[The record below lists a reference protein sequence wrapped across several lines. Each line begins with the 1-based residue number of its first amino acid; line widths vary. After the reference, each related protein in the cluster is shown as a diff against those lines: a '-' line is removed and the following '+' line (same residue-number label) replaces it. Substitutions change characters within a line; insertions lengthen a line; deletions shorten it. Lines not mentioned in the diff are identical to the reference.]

1 MIEVR
6 HDRALYLPQADLWLD
21 PRLPKPLAFVSHA
34 HSDHTGRHEK
44 TIATPTT
51 LHLMQAR
58 MGDWDGEKIALPFGE
73 SRDFENFRIRL
84 LPAGHVLGS
93 AQAFL
98 ETDHGSLLYTGDFKL
113 RQGASAETTAHCPA
127 ETLVMETTYGLPRY
141 VFPPFVEVM
150 AQILKFCI
158 ETLEENSVPVL
169 LGYSLGKAQE
179 ILASL
184 RGAGLPVMLHGT
196 ISKLV
201 PIYREEGIA
210 FPEFAEWDPSKSSG
224 HVLLCPPTTAG
235 SRAMAAVKKRRVAAV
250 TGWALDPGAI
260 HRLRCDAA
268 FPLSDHAGYDDLLR
282 HVEHVNPRRVLTL
295 HGFASEFAAD
305 LRARGIEAWALT
317 GPNQLD
323 LPLSTRAP
331 SSHQEG
337 SACQSLIDKAAK
349 AAPVLTSRT
358 LLGFPSQTG
367 FLQFSAVAEQIAS
380 LTGKLAKIEI
390 LSDYFRSLNESE
402 LRLAALWLSGHAFP
416 ASDAAPHQA
425 GRAVIRAALLQASGM
440 TEAEYRPLSRG
451 LNDSGLTAET
461 VLADSNGS
469 ANPDLPEIASLLS
482 GLRAA
487 KGPSA
492 KSSLLETFFRAVPPV
507 ASKYLVKIL
516 SGDLRIGLKEGL
528 LEEALAAAFDA
539 DPAAVREAH
548 MLEGDLGQVA
558 LLARDQRLHKS
569 ALRVFQPIKCMLAI
583 PEPDAPAIITRFGE
597 GALWVEPKFD
607 GIRAQ
612 IHTDG
617 TSAHIFSRDLKSVTA
632 TFPEIAQAACRLGR
646 EAVFDAEILAW
657 HEGRPLP
664 FFELQKRLGRTEPDL
679 FLGSEIPVVA
689 VIFDILRLD
698 GTTLLREPLHR
709 RRARLDSLDF
719 AEPLR
724 LAELFEAV
732 GAEDLDNLFNTTRKR
747 DHEGLMVKDPE
758 SSYTPGRRGGSWV
771 KLKKRLATLDVVVT
785 AVEYG
790 HGKRRGVLSDYTFA
804 LRDES
809 TGQLATL
816 GKAYTGLTDQEIAEL
831 TDEFLALTISKKGN
845 RLEIEPR
852 IVLEIGFDA
861 IRESPRHSSGL
872 ALRFPRIV
880 RLRRDKSDADIDTLA
895 TARRLLPTV
904 E

>member
-6 HDRALYLPQADLWLD
+6 HDRALHLPQAGLWLD

-51 LHLMQAR
+51 LRLMQAR

-73 SRDFENFRIRL
+73 SRSFENFRLRL

-98 ETDHGSLLYTGDFKL
+98 ETDQGTLLYTGDFKL
-113 RQGASAETTAHCPA
+113 RQGASAETAAHCQA

-141 VFPPFVEVM
+141 VFPPFEEVM

-158 ETLEENSVPVL
+158 ETLEENSIPVL

-184 RGAGLPVMLHGT
+184 CGAALQVMLHGT

-210 FPEFAEWDPSKSSG
+210 FPEFTEWDPAKSSG
-224 HVLLCPPTTAG
+224 HVVICPPTTAG

-250 TGWALDPGAI
+250 TGWAMDPGAI

-282 HVEHVNPRRVLTL
+282 HVENVNPRRVLTL

-323 LPLSTRAP
+323 LGISITSPVKTHPPQAP
-331 SSHQEG
+331 
-337 SACQSLIDKAAK
+337 IAAN
-349 AAPVLTSRT
+349 SD
-358 LLGFPSQTG
+358 
-367 FLQFSAVAEQIAS
+367 FLKFCAIAERIAY
-380 LTGKLAKIEI
+380 LTGRLAKIEI
-390 LSDYFRSLNESE
+390 LSDYFRSLAESE
-402 LRLAALWLSGHAFP
+402 LRLAAVWLSGHAFP
-416 ASDAAPHQA
+416 ASDAAPHQV
-425 GRAVIRAALLQASGM
+425 GRAVIRSALMQSSGM
-440 TEAEYRPLSRG
+440 SEAEYRPLSRG
-451 LNDSGLTAET
+451 LNDSGLTTEA
-461 VLADSNGS
+461 VLANCGGSSNP
-469 ANPDLPEIASLLS
+469 ALAEVAFLLRE
-482 GLRAA
+482 LRSA
-487 KGPSA
+487 KGQTA
-492 KSSLLETFFRAVPPV
+492 KSSLLETFFRKVPAT

-528 LEEALAAAFDA
+528 LEEALAAAFEA

-558 LLARDQRLHKS
+558 ILARDQRLHES
-569 ALRVFQPIKCMLAI
+569 ALRVFQPVKCMLAI
-583 PEPDAPAIITRFGE
+583 PEPDASSIVTRLGSE
-597 GALWVEPKFD
+597 ALWVEPKFD

-617 TSAHIFSRDLKSVTA
+617 TTARIFSRDLKCITT
-632 TFPEIAQAACRLGR
+632 TFPEIAKAAALLDR

-698 GTTLLREPLHR
+698 GTTLLRETLHR
-709 RRARLDSLDF
+709 RRSHLDSLNL

-724 LAELFEAV
+724 RAELFEDI
-732 GAEDLDNLFNTTRKR
+732 GATELDDLFNSTRKR
-747 DHEGLMVKDPE
+747 GHEGLMVKDPG
-758 SSYTPGRRGGSWV
+758 SPYTPGRRGGSWV

-809 TGQLATL
+809 NGQLATL

-845 RLEIEPR
+845 RLEVEPR
-852 IVLEIGFDA
+852 IVLEIAFDA
-861 IRESPRHSSGL
+861 IRESPRHASGL

-880 RLRRDKSDADIDTLA
+880 RLRRDKSEADIDTLA
-895 TARRLLPTV
+895 TARRLLPSDLSS
-904 E
+904 

>member
-1 MIEVR
+1 
-6 HDRALYLPQADLWLD
+6 
-21 PRLPKPLAFVSHA
+21 
-34 HSDHTGRHEK
+34 
-44 TIATPTT
+44 
-51 LHLMQAR
+51 
-58 MGDWDGEKIALPFGE
+58 
-73 SRDFENFRIRL
+73 
-84 LPAGHVLGS
+84 
-93 AQAFL
+93 
-98 ETDHGSLLYTGDFKL
+98 
-113 RQGASAETTAHCPA
+113 
-127 ETLVMETTYGLPRY
+127 
-141 VFPPFVEVM
+141 
-150 AQILKFCI
+150 
-158 ETLEENSVPVL
+158 
-169 LGYSLGKAQE
+169 
-179 ILASL
+179 
-184 RGAGLPVMLHGT
+184 
-196 ISKLV
+196 
-201 PIYREEGIA
+201 
-210 FPEFAEWDPSKSSG
+210 
-224 HVLLCPPTTAG
+224 
-235 SRAMAAVKKRRVAAV
+235 MAAVKKRRVAAV

-337 SACQSLIDKAAK
+337 SGCQSRIDEAAK
-349 AAPVLTSRT
+349 APPVLTSRT
-358 LLGFPSQTG
+358 LLGIPSQTG
-367 FLQFSAVAEQIAS
+367 FLQFCAVAEQIAS
-380 LTGKLAKIEI
+380 LTGKLAKTQI
-390 LSDYFRSLNESE
+390 LSDYFRSLGESE
-402 LRLAALWLSGHAFP
+402 LRLAAVWLSGHAFP

-425 GRAVIRAALLQASGM
+425 GRAVIRAALMQASGM

-451 LNDSGLTAET
+451 LNDSGLTTET
-461 VLADSNGS
+461 VLADHGGN
-469 ANPDLPEIASLLS
+469 ANPDLPEIAFLLS

-492 KSSLLETFFRAVPPV
+492 KSALLETFFRAVPPV
-507 ASKYLVKIL
+507 ASKYLVKML

-569 ALRVFQPIKCMLAI
+569 TLRVFQPIKCMLAI

-617 TSAHIFSRDLKSVTA
+617 TSAHIFSRDLKSITA
-632 TFPEIAQAACRLGR
+632 TFPEIAQAVCHLGR

-709 RRARLDSLDF
+709 RRARLSSLDF

-747 DHEGLMVKDPE
+747 GHEGLMVKDPG
-758 SSYTPGRRGGSWV
+758 SPYTPGRRGGSWV

-845 RLEIEPR
+845 RLEVEPR
-852 IVLEIGFDA
+852 IVLEIAFDA

-880 RLRRDKSDADIDTLA
+880 RLRRDKTEADIDTLA
-895 TARRLLPTV
+895 TARRLLPAA

>member
-34 HSDHTGRHEK
+34 HNDHTGRHEK
-44 TIATPTT
+44 IIATPTT
-51 LHLMQAR
+51 LRLMQAR
-58 MGDWDGEKIALPFGE
+58 MGDWEGEKIPLPFGE
-73 SRDFENFRIRL
+73 TRDFENFRIRL

-113 RQGASAETTAHCPA
+113 RQGASAETAAHCQA

-141 VFPPFVEVM
+141 VFPPFEEVM
-150 AQILKFCI
+150 TQILKFCI

-210 FPEFAEWDPSKSSG
+210 FPEFAEWDPAKSSG
-224 HVLLCPPTTAG
+224 HVVICPPTTAG

-250 TGWALDPGAI
+250 TGWALNPGAI

-282 HVEHVNPRRVLTL
+282 HVENVNPRRVFTL
-295 HGFASEFAAD
+295 HGFASEFATD

-337 SACQSLIDKAAK
+337 SACQSRIDEAAK

-358 LLGFPSQTG
+358 LLGIPSQTG
-367 FLQFSAVAEQIAS
+367 FLKFCAIAEQIAS
-380 LTGKLAKIEI
+380 LTGKLAKTQI
-390 LSDYFRSLNESE
+390 LSGYFRSLDESE
-402 LRLAALWLSGHAFP
+402 LRLAAVWLSGHAFP

-461 VLADSNGS
+461 VLADCNGS
-469 ANPDLPEIASLLS
+469 ANPDLPEIAFLIS

-507 ASKYLVKIL
+507 ASKFLVKIL

-528 LEEALAAAFDA
+528 LEEALAAAFES
-539 DPAAVREAH
+539 DPAAVCEGH

-558 LLARDQRLHKS
+558 ILARDQRLHES
-569 ALRVFQPIKCMLAI
+569 ALRVFQPVKCMLAI
-583 PEPDAPAIITRFGE
+583 PEPDASSIVTRLGGE
-597 GALWVEPKFD
+597 ALWVEPKFD

-617 TSAHIFSRDLKSVTA
+617 TTARIFSRDLKCITA
-632 TFPEIAQAACRLGR
+632 TFPEIAKAAALIGQ

-709 RRARLDSLDF
+709 RRAHLTSLDF
-719 AEPLR
+719 TEPLHR
-724 LAELFEAV
+724 AELLEAI
-732 GAEDLDNLFNTTRKR
+732 GAAELDDLFDATRKR
-747 DHEGLMVKDPE
+747 GHEGLMVKDPE

-845 RLEIEPR
+845 RLEVEPR
-852 IVLEIGFDA
+852 IVLEIAFDA
-861 IRESPRHSSGL
+861 IRESTRHASGL

>member
-6 HDRALYLPQADLWLD
+6 HDRALYLPHAELWLD

-51 LHLMQAR
+51 LRLMQAR
-58 MGDWDGEKIALPFGE
+58 MGDWEGEKIPLPFGE
-73 SRDFENFRIRL
+73 TRDFENFRLRL

-93 AQAFL
+93 AQAFV

-113 RQGASAETTAHCPA
+113 RQGASAETAAHCQA

-141 VFPPFVEVM
+141 VFPPFEEVM

-158 ETLEENSVPVL
+158 ETLEENSIPIL

-201 PIYREEGIA
+201 PIYREEGIT
-210 FPEFAEWDPSKSSG
+210 FPEFAEWDPAKSSG
-224 HVLLCPPTTAG
+224 HVLICPPTTAG

-282 HVEHVNPRRVLTL
+282 HVENVNPRRVLTL

-323 LPLSTRAP
+323 LGISITSPVKTHP
-331 SSHQEG
+331 PQ
-337 SACQSLIDKAAK
+337 
-349 AAPVLTSRT
+349 APVEADS
-358 LLGFPSQTG
+358 G

-380 LTGKLAKIEI
+380 LTGKLAKIEL
-390 LSDYFRSLNESE
+390 LSDYFRSLGESE

-416 ASDAAPHQA
+416 TSDAAPHQA

-461 VLADSNGS
+461 VLADCNGS
-469 ANPDLPEIASLLS
+469 ANPDLPEIAFLLS

-492 KSSLLETFFRAVPPV
+492 KSSLLETFFRTVPPV
-507 ASKYLVKIL
+507 ASKFLVKIL

-528 LEEALAAAFDA
+528 LEEALAAACDA

-558 LLARDQRLHKS
+558 LLARDQRLHES
-569 ALRVFQPIKCMLAI
+569 TLRIFQPIKCMLAI

-689 VIFDILRLD
+689 VIFDILHLD
-698 GTTLLREPLHR
+698 GTSILREPLHR
-709 RRARLDSLDF
+709 RRARLAPLDF

-724 LAELFEAV
+724 LADLFEAV
-732 GAEDLDNLFNTTRKR
+732 GAEDLDNLFNTTRQR
-747 DHEGLMVKDPE
+747 GHEGLMVKDPE
-758 SSYTPGRRGGSWV
+758 SSYTPGRRGGNWV

-809 TGQLATL
+809 TNQLATL
-816 GKAYTGLTDQEIAEL
+816 GKAYTGLTDAEIAEL

-845 RLEIEPR
+845 RLEVEPR
-852 IVLEIGFDA
+852 IVLEIAFDA
-861 IRESPRHSSGL
+861 IRESPRHASGL
-872 ALRFPRIV
+872 ALRFPRII

-895 TARRLLPTV
+895 TARRLLPAA

>member
-34 HSDHTGRHEK
+34 HSDHTGRHKK

-51 LHLMQAR
+51 LRLMQAR
-58 MGDWDGEKIALPFGE
+58 MGEWTGEKIPLPFGE
-73 SRDFENFRIRL
+73 SRDFENFRLRL

-93 AQAFL
+93 AQAFVDT
-98 ETDHGSLLYTGDFKL
+98 EHGSLLYTGDFKL
-113 RQGASAETTAHCPA
+113 RQGVSTETTAHCQA

-141 VFPPFVEVM
+141 VFPPFEQVM
-150 AQILKFCI
+150 SQILKFCI
-158 ETLEENSVPVL
+158 EALEENSVPVL

-179 ILASL
+179 ILACL
-184 RGAGLPVMLHGT
+184 RGAGLPVMLHGR

-201 PIYREEGIA
+201 PIYREEGIE
-210 FPEFAEWDPSKSSG
+210 FPEFAEWDPAKSSG
-224 HVLLCPPTTAG
+224 HVVICPPTAAG
-235 SRAMAAVKKRRVAAV
+235 SRAMAAVKKRRVAAI

-260 HRLRCDAA
+260 HRMRCDAA

-282 HVEHVNPRRVLTL
+282 HVENVNPRRVLTL

-305 LRARGIEAWALT
+305 LRSRGLEAWALT

-323 LPLSTRAP
+323 LGFS
-331 SSHQEG
+331 
-337 SACQSLIDKAAK
+337 I
-349 AAPVLTSRT
+349 AAPDLPKSSPRAVEAES
-358 LLGFPSQTG
+358 G
-367 FLQFSAVAEQIAS
+367 FLKFCVVAERIAS
-380 LTGKLAKIEI
+380 ITGKIAKIEI
-390 LSDYFRSLNESE
+390 LSDYFRSLGESE

-416 ASDAAPHQA
+416 ASDAVAHQA
-425 GRAVIRAALLQASGM
+425 GRAVIRAALLKASGM

-451 LNDSGLTAET
+451 LNDSGLTTET
-461 VLADSNGS
+461 VLSDHGGN
-469 ANPDLPEIASLLS
+469 ANPDLPEIAFLLS

-487 KGPSA
+487 KGPAA

-507 ASKYLVKIL
+507 ASKFLVKIL

-528 LEEALAAAFDA
+528 LEEALAAAFHS
-539 DPAAVREAH
+539 DPASIREAH

-558 LLARDQRLHKS
+558 LLARDQRLHES
-569 ALRVFQPIKCMLAI
+569 TLRIFQPIKCMLAI
-583 PEPDAPAIITRFGE
+583 PEPDAPAIVTRFGE
-597 GALWVEPKFD
+597 GTLSVEPKFD

-612 IHTDG
+612 IHTNG
-617 TSAHIFSRDLKSVTA
+617 TSAHIFSRDLKSITA

-657 HEGRPLP
+657 HAERPLP
-664 FFELQKRLGRTEPDL
+664 FVELQKRLGRTEPDL
-679 FLGSEIPVVA
+679 FLGAEIPVVA
-689 VIFDILRLD
+689 VIFDILHLD

-709 RRARLDSLDF
+709 RRARLASLDL

-724 LAELFEAV
+724 RAELFEAL
-732 GAEDLDNLFNTTRKR
+732 GPTQLDDLFNATRKR
-747 DHEGLMVKDPE
+747 GHEGLMVKDPE
-758 SSYTPGRRGGSWV
+758 SLYSPGRRGGSWV

-809 TGQLATL
+809 TNQLATL
-816 GKAYTGLTDQEIAEL
+816 GKAYTGLTDTEIAEL
-831 TDEFLALTISKKGN
+831 TDEFLSLTISKKGN
-845 RLEIEPR
+845 RLEVEPHV
-852 IVLEIGFDA
+852 VLEIAFDA
-861 IRESPRHSSGL
+861 IRESPRHASGL

-880 RLRRDKSDADIDTLA
+880 RLRRDKTEAEIDTLT
-895 TARRLLPTV
+895 TARRLLPAR

>member
-6 HDRALYLPQADLWLD
+6 HDRALHLPQAGLWLD
-21 PRLPKPLAFVSHA
+21 PRFPKPLAFVSHA

-51 LHLMQAR
+51 LRLMQAR
-58 MGDWDGEKIALPFGE
+58 MGDWTGEKIPLPFGE
-73 SRDFENFRIRL
+73 SRDFENFRLRL

-113 RQGASAETTAHCPA
+113 RQGASAETTAHCHA

-141 VFPPFVEVM
+141 VFPPFEEVM

-158 ETLEENSVPVL
+158 ETLEEHSVPVL

-184 RGAGLPVMLHGT
+184 RGAGLQVMLHGT

-210 FPEFAEWDPSKSSG
+210 FPEFSDWDPAKASG
-224 HVLLCPPTTAG
+224 HVVICPPTTAG
-235 SRAMAAVKKRRVAAV
+235 SRAMATVKKRRVAAI
-250 TGWALDPGAI
+250 TGWAMDSGAI

-282 HVEHVNPRRVLTL
+282 HVENVNPRRVLTL

-323 LPLSTRAP
+323 LGLSLASPVKTHPL
-331 SSHQEG
+331 Q
-337 SACQSLIDKAAK
+337 
-349 AAPVLTSRT
+349 APVEAHSD
-358 LLGFPSQTG
+358 
-367 FLQFSAVAEQIAS
+367 FLKFCAIADQIAS
-380 LTGKLAKIEI
+380 LTGKIAKIEI

-402 LRLAALWLSGHAFP
+402 LRLAAVWLSGHAYP
-416 ASDAAPHQA
+416 ASDAAPHQV
-425 GRAVIRAALLQASGM
+425 GRAVLRSALMQASGM
-440 TEAEYRPLSRG
+440 SESEYRPLSRG
-451 LNDSGLTAET
+451 LNDLGLTTES
-461 VLADSNGS
+461 VLANYCGPSNPALAEVAFLLRGLRS
-469 ANPDLPEIASLLS
+469 AKGPTAKASLLD
-482 GLRAA
+482 
-487 KGPSA
+487 
-492 KSSLLETFFRAVPPV
+492 TFFREVPAT

-528 LEEALAAAFDA
+528 LEEALASAFQV
-539 DPAAVREAH
+539 DPATVREAH
-548 MLEGDLGQVA
+548 MLEGDLGEVA
-558 LLARDQRLHKS
+558 ILARDQRLHES
-569 ALRVFQPIKCMLAI
+569 TLRVFQPVKCMLAI
-583 PEPDAPAIITRFGE
+583 PEPDAAALVARLGSNT
-597 GALWVEPKFD
+597 LWVEPKFD

-617 TSAHIFSRDLKSVTA
+617 TTARIFSRDLKCLTA
-632 TFPEIAQAACRLGR
+632 TFPEIAQAASRLGR
-646 EAVFDAEILAW
+646 EAVLDTEILAW
-657 HEGRPLP
+657 HDGRPLP

-679 FLGSEIPVVA
+679 FLGREIPVIA
-689 VIFDILRLD
+689 VIFDILRID
-698 GTTLLREPLHR
+698 GTTLLREPLR
-709 RRARLDSLDF
+709 QRRARLASLDL

-724 LAELFEAV
+724 RAELFEAL
-732 GAEDLDNLFNTTRKR
+732 GATELDDLFNATRKR
-747 DHEGLMVKDPE
+747 GHEGLMVKDPE
-758 SSYTPGRRGGSWV
+758 SPYTPGRRGGSWV

-809 TGQLATL
+809 TNQLATL
-816 GKAYTGLTDQEIAEL
+816 GKAYTGLTDLEIAEL

-845 RLEIEPR
+845 RLEVEPC
-852 IVLEIGFDA
+852 IVLEIAFDA

-880 RLRRDKSDADIDTLA
+880 RLRRDKTSEDIDTLG
-895 TARRLLPTV
+895 TAHRLLSP
-904 E
+904 

>member
-34 HSDHTGRHEK
+34 HSDHTGRHKK

-51 LHLMQAR
+51 LRLMQAR
-58 MGDWDGEKIALPFGE
+58 MGDWAGEKIALPFGE
-73 SRDFENFRIRL
+73 SCDFENFRLCL

-93 AQAFL
+93 AQAFVDT
-98 ETDHGSLLYTGDFKL
+98 EHGSLLYTGDFKL
-113 RQGASAETTAHCPA
+113 RRGISSETAAHCQA

-141 VFPPFVEVM
+141 VFPPFEEVM
-150 AQILKFCI
+150 SQILKFCI
-158 ETLEENSVPVL
+158 ESLEENSVPVL

-179 ILASL
+179 ILACL
-184 RGAGLPVMLHGT
+184 RGAGLPVMLHST

-201 PIYREEGIA
+201 PIYREEGIE
-210 FPEFAEWDPSKSSG
+210 FPEFAEWDPAKSSG
-224 HVLLCPPTTAG
+224 HVVICPPTAAG
-235 SRAMAAVKKRRVAAV
+235 SRAMAAVKKRRVAAI

-260 HRLRCDAA
+260 HRMRCDAA

-282 HVEHVNPRRVLTL
+282 HVENVNPRRVLTL

-305 LRARGIEAWALT
+305 LRSRGIEAWALT

-323 LPLSTRAP
+323 LPLSSRAP
-331 SSHQEG
+331 ASHQEG
-337 SACQSLIDKAAK
+337 SACQSRIDEAAK
-349 AAPVLTSRT
+349 AAPALTSRT
-358 LLGFPSQTG
+358 LLGFPSQAG
-367 FLQFSAVAEQIAS
+367 FLQFCAVAERIAS
-380 LTGKLAKIEI
+380 LTGKLAKIQI
-390 LSDYFRSLNESE
+390 LSDYFRSLGESE

-425 GRAVIRAALLQASGM
+425 GRAVIRSALMKASGM

-451 LNDSGLTAET
+451 LNDSGLTTEA
-461 VLADSNGS
+461 VLADCGGTSK
-469 ANPDLPEIASLLS
+469 PDLPEIAFLLS

-487 KGPSA
+487 KGPAA
-492 KSSLLETFFRAVPPV
+492 KSSLLETFFREVPPL
-507 ASKYLVKIL
+507 ASKFLVKIL

-528 LEEALAAAFDA
+528 LEEALAAAFEA

-558 LLARDQRLHKS
+558 ILACDQRLHES
-569 ALRVFQPIKCMLAI
+569 ALRVFQPVKCMLSI
-583 PEPDAPAIITRFGE
+583 PEPDAPAIIARFGE
-597 GALWVEPKFD
+597 EALWVEPKFD

-617 TSAHIFSRDLKSVTA
+617 TSAHIFSRDLKNVTA

-657 HEGRPLP
+657 QDGRPLP
-664 FFELQKRLGRTEPDL
+664 FFELQKRLGRFEPDL
-679 FLGSEIPVVA
+679 FLGGEIPVVA
-689 VIFDILRLD
+689 VIFDILHLD
-698 GTTLLREPLHR
+698 GTTLLRETLR
-709 RRARLDSLDF
+709 RRRTHLDSLDF

-724 LAELFEAV
+724 RAELFEAL
-732 GAEDLDNLFNTTRKR
+732 GATQLDDLFNTTRKR
-747 DHEGLMVKDPE
+747 GHEGLMVKDPE
-758 SSYTPGRRGGSWV
+758 SHYSPGRRGGSWV

-809 TGQLATL
+809 TNQLATL
-816 GKAYTGLTDQEIAEL
+816 GKAYTGLTDTEIAEL
-831 TDEFLALTISKKGN
+831 TDEFLALVISKKGN
-845 RLEIEPR
+845 RLEVEPR
-852 IVLEIGFDA
+852 VILEIAFDA
-861 IRESPRHSSGL
+861 IRKSPRHNSGL

-880 RLRRDKSDADIDTLA
+880 RLRRDKTEADIDTLA
-895 TARRLLPTV
+895 TARRLLPTA

>member
-6 HDRALYLPQADLWLD
+6 HDRALHLPQAGLWLD

-51 LHLMQAR
+51 LRLMQAR
-58 MGDWDGEKIALPFGE
+58 MGDWEGEKIALPFGE
-73 SRDFENFRIRL
+73 TRDFENFRLRL

-98 ETDHGSLLYTGDFKL
+98 DADQGTLLYTGDFKL
-113 RQGASAETTAHCPA
+113 RQGASAETAAHCQA

-141 VFPPFVEVM
+141 VFPPFEEVM

-184 RGAGLPVMLHGT
+184 CGAGLQVMLHGT

-210 FPEFAEWDPSKSSG
+210 FPEFTEWDPAKSSG
-224 HVLLCPPTTAG
+224 HVVICPPTTAG
-235 SRAMAAVKKRRVAAV
+235 SRAMAAVKKRRVATV
-250 TGWALDPGAI
+250 TGWAMDPGAI

-282 HVEHVNPRRVLTL
+282 HVENVNPRRVLTL

-323 LPLSTRAP
+323 LGISITSPVKTHPPQAP
-331 SSHQEG
+331 AEANS
-337 SACQSLIDKAAK
+337 D
-349 AAPVLTSRT
+349 
-358 LLGFPSQTG
+358 
-367 FLQFSAVAEQIAS
+367 FLKFCAIAERIAS
-380 LTGKLAKIEI
+380 LTGKLAKIDI

-402 LRLAALWLSGHAFP
+402 LRLAAVWLSGHAFP
-416 ASDAAPHQA
+416 ASDAAPHQV
-425 GRAVIRAALLQASGM
+425 GRAVIRSALMQASGM
-440 TEAEYRPLSRG
+440 SEAEYRPLSRG
-451 LNDSGLTAET
+451 LNDSGLTTEA
-461 VLADSNGS
+461 VLANCGGPSNP
-469 ANPDLPEIASLLS
+469 ALAEVAFLLRE
-482 GLRAA
+482 LRSA
-487 KGPSA
+487 KGPTA
-492 KSSLLETFFRAVPPV
+492 KSSLLETFFPKVPAA

-528 LEEALAAAFDA
+528 LEEALAAAFEA

-558 LLARDQRLHKS
+558 ILARDQRLHES
-569 ALRVFQPIKCMLAI
+569 ALRVFQPVKCMLAI
-583 PEPDAPAIITRFGE
+583 PEPDASAIVTRLGDE
-597 GALWVEPKFD
+597 ALWVEPKFD

-617 TSAHIFSRDLKSVTA
+617 TTVRIFSRDLKCLTA
-632 TFPEIAQAACRLGR
+632 TFPEIAKAAALLDR

-679 FLGSEIPVVA
+679 FLRSEIPVVA

-698 GTTLLREPLHR
+698 GTTLLREPLR
-709 RRARLDSLDF
+709 RRRTHLDSLNL

-724 LAELFEAV
+724 RAELLEAI
-732 GAEDLDNLFNTTRKR
+732 GAAELDDLFNSTRKR
-747 DHEGLMVKDPE
+747 GHEGLMVKDPG
-758 SSYTPGRRGGSWV
+758 SPYTPGRRGGSWV

-804 LRDES
+804 LRDE
-809 TGQLATL
+809 TNGQLATL

-845 RLEIEPR
+845 RLEVEPR
-852 IVLEIGFDA
+852 IVLEIAFDA
-861 IRESPRHSSGL
+861 IRESPRHASGL

-880 RLRRDKSDADIDTLA
+880 RLRRDKSEADIDTLA
-895 TARRLLPTV
+895 TARRLLPSDLSS
-904 E
+904 

>member
-6 HDRALYLPQADLWLD
+6 HDRALFLPQAGLWLD

-51 LHLMQAR
+51 LRLMQAR
-58 MGDWDGEKIALPFGE
+58 MGDWEGEKIALPFGE
-73 SRDFENFRIRL
+73 SRDFENFRLRL

-93 AQAFL
+93 AQAFV
-98 ETDHGSLLYTGDFKL
+98 ETEHGSLLYTGDFKL
-113 RQGASAETTAHCPA
+113 RQGVSAEIAAHCQA

-141 VFPPFVEVM
+141 VFPPFQEVM
-150 AQILKFCI
+150 SQILKFCI
-158 ETLEENSVPVL
+158 EALEEHSVPVL

-201 PIYREEGIA
+201 PIYCEEGIT
-210 FPEFAEWDPSKSSG
+210 FPEFSEWDPAKSSG
-224 HVLLCPPTTAG
+224 HVLICPPTTAG
-235 SRAMAAVKKRRVAAV
+235 SRAMAAVKKRRVAAI

-260 HRLRCDAA
+260 HRMRCDAA

-282 HVEHVNPRRVLTL
+282 HVENVTPRRVLTL

-323 LPLSTRAP
+323 LGFS
-331 SSHQEG
+331 
-337 SACQSLIDKAAK
+337 I
-349 AAPVLTSRT
+349 AAPELPKSSPHSVEADS
-358 LLGFPSQTG
+358 G
-367 FLQFSAVAEQIAS
+367 FLKFCAVADQIAA
-380 LTGKLAKIEI
+380 LTGKLAKIQI
-390 LSDYFRSLNESE
+390 LSAYFRSLGESE
-402 LRLAALWLSGHAFP
+402 LGLAALWLSGHAFP

-425 GRAVIRAALLQASGM
+425 GRAVIRNALMQASGM

-451 LNDSGLTAET
+451 INDSGLTAEA
-461 VLADSNGS
+461 VLAECGGR
-469 ANPDLPEIASLLS
+469 ANPDLPEIAFLLS

-487 KGPSA
+487 KGPTP
-492 KSSLLETFFRAVPPV
+492 KSLLLETFFREVPPV
-507 ASKYLVKIL
+507 ASKFLVKIL

-528 LEEALAAAFDA
+528 LEDALAAAFQA

-558 LLARDQRLHKS
+558 LLARDQRLQES
-569 ALRVFQPIKCMLAI
+569 TLRVFQPVKCMLAI
-583 PEPDAPAIITRFGE
+583 PEPDATSIVARLGE
-597 GALWVEPKFD
+597 GSLWVEPKFD

-617 TSAHIFSRDLKSVTA
+617 TTSRIFSRDLKCITA
-632 TFPEIAQAACRLGR
+632 TFPEIANAAAHLGR

-664 FFELQKRLGRTEPDL
+664 FFELQKRLGRFEPDL
-679 FLGSEIPVVA
+679 FLGAEIPVVA

-709 RRARLDSLDF
+709 RRTRLASLDF

-724 LAELFEAV
+724 LAELFQAG
-732 GAEDLDNLFNTTRKR
+732 GAEDLDNLFNTTRKHG
-747 DHEGLMVKDPE
+747 HEGLMVKDPE
-758 SSYTPGRRGGSWV
+758 SPYSPGRRGGSWV

-809 TGQLATL
+809 TSQLVTL
-816 GKAYTGLTDQEIAEL
+816 GKAYTGLTDAEIAEL

-845 RLEIEPR
+845 RLEVEPR
-852 IVLEIGFDA
+852 IVLEIAFDA
-861 IRESPRHSSGL
+861 IRESPRHDSGL

-880 RLRRDKSDADIDTLA
+880 RLRRDKSEADIDTLT
-895 TARRLLPTV
+895 TARRLLPQNGFRGTPPV
-904 E
+904 

>member
-6 HDRALYLPQADLWLD
+6 HDRALYLPQAELWLD

-51 LHLMQAR
+51 LRLMQAR
-58 MGDWDGEKIALPFGE
+58 MGDWEGEKIPLPFGE
-73 SRDFENFRIRL
+73 TRNFENFRLRL

-93 AQAFL
+93 AQAFV
-98 ETDHGSLLYTGDFKL
+98 ETDQGTLLYTGDFKL
-113 RQGASAETTAHCPA
+113 RQGASAETAAHCQA

-141 VFPPFVEVM
+141 VFPPFDEVM

-158 ETLEENSVPVL
+158 ETLEENSVPIL

-210 FPEFAEWDPSKSSG
+210 FPEFAEWDPAKSSG

-282 HVEHVNPRRVLTL
+282 HVENVNPRRVLTL

-323 LPLSTRAP
+323 LGISITSPVKTHP
-331 SSHQEG
+331 PQ
-337 SACQSLIDKAAK
+337 
-349 AAPVLTSRT
+349 APVEADS
-358 LLGFPSQTG
+358 G

-390 LSDYFRSLNESE
+390 LSDYFRSLGESE

-461 VLADSNGS
+461 VLADCNGS
-469 ANPDLPEIASLLS
+469 ANPDLPEIAFLLS

-492 KSSLLETFFRAVPPV
+492 KSSLLETFFRTVPPV

-558 LLARDQRLHKS
+558 LLARDQRLHES
-569 ALRVFQPIKCMLAI
+569 TLRIFQPIKCMLAI

-632 TFPEIAQAACRLGR
+632 TFQEIAQAACRLGR

-689 VIFDILRLD
+689 VIFDILHLD
-698 GTTLLREPLHR
+698 GTSILREPLHR
-709 RRARLDSLDF
+709 RRARLAPLDF

-724 LAELFEAV
+724 LAELFEAL

-747 DHEGLMVKDPE
+747 GHEGLMIKDPE

-809 TGQLATL
+809 TNQLATL
-816 GKAYTGLTDQEIAEL
+816 GKAYTGLTDAEIAEL

-845 RLEIEPR
+845 RLEVEPR
-852 IVLEIGFDA
+852 IVLEIAFDA

-880 RLRRDKSDADIDTLA
+880 RLRREKSDADIDTLA
-895 TARRLLPTV
+895 TARRLLPAA